1 MGRISARCPADQGD
15 FYLMLRSSPTLFSA
29 LRTVVHSDLSC
40 DRAVE
45 LQVLRKNSFSAPKNC
60 FLFSR
65 KDRAR

>member
-1 MGRISARCPADQGD
+1 MGRISARCLAERVD
-15 FYLMLRSSPTLFSA
+15 FHLMLTSFPTYLSA
-29 LRTVVHSDLSC
+29 LRTLVHSDLIC